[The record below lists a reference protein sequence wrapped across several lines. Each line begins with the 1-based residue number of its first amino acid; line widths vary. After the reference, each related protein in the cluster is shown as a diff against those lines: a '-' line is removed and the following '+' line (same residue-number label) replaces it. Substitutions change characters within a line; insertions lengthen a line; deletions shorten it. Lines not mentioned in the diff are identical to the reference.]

1 MFFEIGVVKVCN
13 IHRKTPVLESLFNEV
28 ACLETCNFI
37 KKRFQ
42 HRCFPM
48 NIAKF

>member
-1 MFFEIGVVKVCN
+1 M
-13 IHRKTPVLESLFNEV
+13 LESLCNEV
-28 ACLETCNFI
+28 AGLQACKVI

-48 NIAKF
+48 NIAKFLIIAFL